1 MNAVSAI
8 SGDQKTALLKGIRT
22 FSQMFWGPDM
32 AMCQDMFER
41 DLFREIEPL
50 IPLLDNRLPNVIE
63 EMNKWIHG
71 FPDAEALFD
80 ELESSYVSLYISN
93 QKGRVVPLYQSCY
106 EYENAPMMG
115 PPASMMKERLAA
127 VGLSMGSHI
136 NEPPDHLA
144 VELEYLYFLLSKWWD
159 DNHTASIAKAVSFA
173 SNIMLPWVYKLQK
186 RLKLMEESLF
196 YSLLISLNIAVLEF
210 IDISTTSKE

>member
-8 SGDQKTALLKGIRT
+8 TGDQKKALLTGIRT

-41 DLFREIEPL
+41 GIFREIEPL
-50 IPLLDNRLPNVIE
+50 IPLLGNSLPNVIE
-63 EMNKWIHG
+63 EINERIHG
-71 FPDAEALFD
+71 FPNAEAFFD
-80 ELESSYVSLYISN
+80 ELESSYVSLFISN

-127 VGLSMGSHI
+127 DGLSIGRHI

-144 VELEYLYFLLSKWWD
+144 EELEYLYFLLTKGWTK
-159 DNHTASIAKAVSFA
+159 NHTASIAKAVSFA
-173 SNIMLPWVYKLQK
+173 SNTMLSWLNKLQN
-186 RLKLMEESLF
+186 RLKSKAEALF
-196 YSLLISLNIAVLEF
+196 YSLLISLIVAVLEF
-210 IDISTTSKE
+210 IGTSTTSKE